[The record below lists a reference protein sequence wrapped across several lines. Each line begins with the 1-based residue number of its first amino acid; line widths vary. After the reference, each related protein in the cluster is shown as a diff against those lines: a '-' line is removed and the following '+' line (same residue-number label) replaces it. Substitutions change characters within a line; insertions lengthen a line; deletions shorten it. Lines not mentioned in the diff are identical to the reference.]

1 MKRTTNYALPTWEK
15 SDFIQM
21 SDFNDAF
28 GKIDAQMKK
37 NDDKAANGLTAE
49 AAARQNADAAVK
61 NELTAELG
69 TTGYNC
75 RAVFGSYTGTGNYGD
90 FYPCEI
96 VTGFKPIV
104 LLLAAEEN
112 TFVRIRH
119 SDGTFTDA
127 DFSTN
132 QSGNQMTWGDDR
144 ISWYNSLNSSG
155 AKRQANVQGVV
166 YYYVVLGYDVP
177 ANS

>member
-37 NDDKAANGLTAE
+37 NADKAANGLTAE

-75 RAVFGSYTGTGNYGD
+75 RAVLGRYTGTGNYGD